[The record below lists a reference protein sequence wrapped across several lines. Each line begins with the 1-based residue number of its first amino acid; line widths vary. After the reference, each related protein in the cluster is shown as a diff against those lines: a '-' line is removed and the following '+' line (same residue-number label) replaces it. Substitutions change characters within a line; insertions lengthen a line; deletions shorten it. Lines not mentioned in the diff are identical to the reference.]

1 MKITKDF
8 QVDEEFINT
17 RLDRWLKTNVQKFPQ
32 SFIEKSIRSGR
43 IKVNNKKIKS
53 SYKLQYQDTINLNL
67 LFDDSRKES
76 KKFSYNASLDEF
88 EKIKKNIIF
97 ENLDYMILDKPSGIA
112 VQSGTKSPKNIIDTL
127 NKFSKQKKYYLVH
140 RIDKE
145 TSGILVFACN
155 RLFAQNLSDQFKNK
169 IINKQYLAILHGTI
183 AHNEGRLEHNLS
195 IKEKGRV
202 KIFKAESDFFVIS
215 KNEHFSYIQASL
227 ITGRKHQLRKQFFKI
242 NHPIVGDD
250 KYFLPNNMKSKYLM
264 LLSYQLSFEYQ
275 KKIKTYKIDP
285 PLEFKNFLKKINL

>member
-76 KKFSYNASLDEF
+76 EKFSYNASLDEF

-145 TSGILVFACN
+145 TSGILIFACN

-169 IINKQYLAILHGTI
+169 IINKQYMDLLLIMREAWSIIYRLKKR
-183 AHNEGRLEHNLS
+183 EGLKY
-195 IKEKGRV
+195 IKQKV
-202 KIFKAESDFFVIS
+202 IFLLFQKMNIFPIFK
-215 KNEHFSYIQASL
+215 HL
-227 ITGRKHQLRKQFFKI
+227 
-242 NHPIVGDD
+242 
-250 KYFLPNNMKSKYLM
+250 
-264 LLSYQLSFEYQ
+264 
-275 KKIKTYKIDP
+275 
-285 PLEFKNFLKKINL
+285 